1 MLINIVKKALR
12 NADEKLFDVRI
23 DVLMSSIIV
32 VAMVL
37 YTVLDCVMRKFESTE
52 KIKLKTMKK
61 TKNSCL
67 IFCLLLYLS
76 GTLPLFWK
84 RFMVGLDETSTMS
97 ICSEK

>member
-1 MLINIVKKALR
+1 
-12 NADEKLFDVRI
+12 
-23 DVLMSSIIV
+23 MSSIIV

-52 KIKLKTMKK
+52 NIKLKTMER

-84 RFMVGLDETSTMS
+84 RFMVDLDETLTMR
-97 ICSEK
+97 IFSEK